1 MRAPR
6 STSAS
11 THRAGAARGARLA
24 PTAAHRAR
32 APPPA
37 ATSPASAPRP
47 DAGEATNG
55 ATTPHGDATPADP
68 GYWADLLAAPDLD
81 DTLGPRARSA
91 SDAGVLR
98 RKGHLKEQDALIDF
112 MRGMH
117 DTHSAP
123 EVMAKFDAWIEDH
136 RAVWEGGGRGGGVGG
151 VAGGLNRRPPSPFP
165 RPPLQDPL
173 RSRLRRLIPGVGA
186 FFTPLDLTAALSEYD
201 AFFALSRRRHVP
213 PNFAELRHVLN
224 LAQTHASAPGLKLV
238 TFDADGTLYADG
250 AHMRHDAEMVG
261 EGRGGR
267 GGIGWGRIWGRPH
280 APTPLFLPHQVDL
293 MIDLLE
299 AGIDV
304 AIVTA
309 AGYPGDAARF
319 EHRVQ
324 GLLAAFAARDL
335 PASVIDR

>member
-1 MRAPR
+1 M
-6 STSAS
+6 
-11 THRAGAARGARLA
+11 
-24 PTAAHRAR
+24 
-32 APPPA
+32 
-37 ATSPASAPRP
+37 
-47 DAGEATNG
+47 
-55 ATTPHGDATPADP
+55 
-68 GYWADLLAAPDLD
+68 
-81 DTLGPRARSA
+81 
-91 SDAGVLR
+91 
-98 RKGHLKEQDALIDF
+98 
-112 MRGMH
+112 
-117 DTHSAP
+117 
-123 EVMAKFDAWIEDH
+123 
-136 RAVWEGGGRGGGVGG
+136 GG

>member
-1 MRAPR
+1 MAIAGHALKANITALGPLVLPVSEKLKFAFNLAARKLLKSRKMAPYTPDFGAAFSHFCIHTGGR
-6 STSAS
+6 GVIDELEKALGLTEALAKPSKDTLFRFGNTSAAS
-11 THRAGAARGARLA
+11 TWCG
-24 PTAAHRAR
+24 
-32 APPPA
+32 
-37 ATSPASAPRP
+37 
-47 DAGEATNG
+47 
-55 ATTPHGDATPADP
+55 
-68 GYWADLLAAPDLD
+68 
-81 DTLGPRARSA
+81 
-91 SDAGVLR
+91 
-98 RKGHLKEQDALIDF
+98 
-112 MRGMH
+112 
-117 DTHSAP
+117 
-123 EVMAKFDAWIEDH
+123 
-136 RAVWEGGGRGGGVGG
+136 GGGRGGGVGG